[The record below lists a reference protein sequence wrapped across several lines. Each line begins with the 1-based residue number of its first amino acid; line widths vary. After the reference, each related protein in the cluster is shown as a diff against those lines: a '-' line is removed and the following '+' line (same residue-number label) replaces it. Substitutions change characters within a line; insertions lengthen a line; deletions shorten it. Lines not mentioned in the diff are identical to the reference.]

1 MATVTTTSKLGHR
14 VEIVRA
20 AKGISRPELAERL
33 GIDRSTVTKW
43 ATLGTAPRD
52 IEAVARELG
61 VSVAEIFAAK
71 PARRSR
77 PSSVAA

>member
-1 MATVTTTSKLGHR
+1 MASVTTSSKLGHR

-33 GIDRSTVTKW
+33 DIDRSTVTKW

-52 IEAVARELG
+52 IEAVARALG
-61 VSVAEIFAAK
+61 VDVSEIFAAK

-77 PSSVAA
+77 SSVAA